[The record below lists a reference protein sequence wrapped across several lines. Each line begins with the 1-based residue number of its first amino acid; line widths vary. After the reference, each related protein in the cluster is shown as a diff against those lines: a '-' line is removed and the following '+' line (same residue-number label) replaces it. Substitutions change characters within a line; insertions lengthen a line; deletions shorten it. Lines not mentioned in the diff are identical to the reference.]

1 MVRGPF
7 PCVRSKLLYITPYR
21 SIGHVIKQWIHF
33 FKCVFWLKQHPNVDL
48 FCFFWNITQIQSI
61 LGENFDI
68 NVEGLEFL
76 SSSIITGTCIFQTT
90 NYNKFGNSY
99 AVKSY
104 VDNNPQCTHN
114 CFTMEEPECKETDKQ
129 IAEYYCNQVFDLNG
143 KLKVKWGTCS
153 EVKVY

>member
-1 MVRGPF
+1 M
-7 PCVRSKLLYITPYR
+7 LYVTTCR
-21 SIGHVIKQWIHF
+21 SIGHVVKQWIHF
-33 FKCVFWLKQHPNVDL
+33 FKCVLWWKQHANVDL
-48 FCFFWNITQIQSI
+48 FCSLEYYTDSGHSWGKLWYKCWRIGIFF
-61 LGENFDI
+61 
-68 NVEGLEFL
+68 
-76 SSSIITGTCIFQTT
+76 SSSVINCTCIFQTT

-153 EVKVY
+153 EVMGG